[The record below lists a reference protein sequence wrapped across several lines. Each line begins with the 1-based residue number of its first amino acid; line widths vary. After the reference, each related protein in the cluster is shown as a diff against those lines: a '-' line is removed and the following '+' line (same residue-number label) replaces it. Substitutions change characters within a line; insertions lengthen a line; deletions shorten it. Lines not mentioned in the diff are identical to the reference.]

1 MRDMAESYI
10 KNTEV
15 NRTKITMV
23 SCGGSSTSM
32 VAAMT
37 AADVPQV
44 SLFTGTS
51 DLGTALTG
59 NSGTVFGI
67 AKRIASS
74 DAIDYLCVRSGA
86 TLAVGRVKISTGA
99 VTIAWTKTS

>member
-1 MRDMAESYI
+1 MAESYI

-15 NRTKITMV
+15 NRAEITMV
-23 SCGGSSTSM
+23 SCGDTSTSM
-32 VAAMT
+32 VTAMT

-51 DLGTALTG
+51 ALGNALTG
-59 NSGTVFGI
+59 TNGTVFGI
-67 AKRIASS
+67 AKRIVSS
-74 DAIDYLCVRSGA
+74 DAIDYLCIRSGT

-99 VTIAWTKTS
+99 VTIAWTKSS